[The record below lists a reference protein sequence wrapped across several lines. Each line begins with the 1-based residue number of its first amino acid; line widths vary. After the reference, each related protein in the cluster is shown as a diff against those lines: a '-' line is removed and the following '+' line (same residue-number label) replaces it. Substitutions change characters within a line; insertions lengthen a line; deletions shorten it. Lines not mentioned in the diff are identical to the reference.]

1 MIQLRQRRMGNR
13 GKDRRREGKA
23 EIAVEKRK
31 GVERTEQTKTG
42 ESTMVPKE
50 KSQHLKPKLQSVKAF
65 ALCSRVSI
73 CTQLERYQTDRNHYQ
88 TAMTRKFLP
97 IRIFNYYQMKDKF
110 KELNLEGR
118 LLVCGFILSFL
129 SFTNV
134 SHNVL

>member
-73 CTQLERYQTDRNHYQ
+73 CTQLERY
-88 TAMTRKFLP
+88 
-97 IRIFNYYQMKDKF
+97 
-110 KELNLEGR
+110 
-118 LLVCGFILSFL
+118 
-129 SFTNV
+129 
-134 SHNVL
+134 